1 MGHTL
6 YANGM
11 QCLANDLVGN
21 LGETLLQKPRDLGI
35 WILAKVVNYYSSIVC
50 GVFFF
55 AWD

>member
-35 WILAKVVNYYSSIVC
+35 WVLAKVVNYYSSIVC